1 MRKIKK
7 DQYALHFQNKMI
19 GLFLGDTD
27 FSETVLNKIKKIKKK
42 YFIIDFSKN
51 SKFKKNKYSHRISIG
66 KFGKILDLIK
76 DKKSKK
82 VLFAGKIAK
91 PKFSS
96 LRLDFK
102 GIYYMPGVI
111 KAAKKGDAAIIKAII
126 KILNNEGIKVISSI
140 SFNPELALKSGNY
153 TKLKPN
159 NKDLVSIKA
168 GIKYF
173 NKLNDLDHV
182 QALIVND
189 SKIVA
194 KEGREGTRKML
205 AKLKKKTQGM
215 LIKFP
220 KKKQDLRMDL
230 PTIGLQTLK
239 DCKRYGL
246 KGIILKSKKNIILE
260 KAKCIHFANKNRI
273 FIKVI

>member
-1 MRKIKK
+1 
-7 DQYALHFQNKMI
+7 MI

-27 FSETVLNKIKKIKKK
+27 FSEIVLNKIKKLKKK

-51 SKFKKNKYSHRISIG
+51 SKFKNDKNTHRISIG
-66 KFGKILDLIK
+66 KFGKILSLIK
-76 DKKSKK
+76 EKKSKK
-82 VLFAGKIAK
+82 VLFAGKILK

-96 LRLDFK
+96 LKLDFK
-102 GIYYMPGVI
+102 GIYYMPSVI
-111 KAAKKGDAAIIKAII
+111 RAAKKGDAAIIKAII

-140 SFNPELALKSGNY
+140 SFNSELALKSGNY
-153 TKLKPN
+153 TKIKPN
-159 NKDLVSIKA
+159 KSHISSIKR

-182 QALIVND
+182 QALVVND

-205 AKLKKKTQGM
+205 AKLKKKTQGI

-230 PTIGLQTLK
+230 PTIGLQTLM
-239 DCKRYGL
+239 DCKKYGL
-246 KGIILKSKKNIILE
+246 KGIILKSKKNIMLE
-260 KAKCIHFANKNRI
+260 KTKCIHFADKNRI
-273 FIKVI
+273 FIKVV

>member
-1 MRKIKK
+1 
-7 DQYALHFQNKMI
+7 MI

-27 FSETVLNKIKKIKKK
+27 FSEIVLNKIKKLKKR
-42 YFIIDFSKN
+42 YFIIDFSTK
-51 SKFKKNKYSHRISIG
+51 SKFKSNKYSHRISIG
-66 KFGKILDLIK
+66 KFGKILSLIK
-76 DKKSKK
+76 QKKSKK

-102 GIYYMPGVI
+102 GIYYMPSVI
-111 KAAKKGDAAIIKAII
+111 RAAKKGDAAIIKSII
-126 KILNNEGIKVISSI
+126 KILNKEGIKVISSI
-140 SFNPELALKSGNY
+140 YYNPELSLKSGNY

-159 NKDLVSIKA
+159 KNDINSIKK

-182 QALIVND
+182 QALIIND
-189 SKIVA
+189 GKIAA

-205 AKLKKKTQGM
+205 IKLKKITQGI

-220 KKKQDLRMDL
+220 KKRQDLRIDL

-239 DCKRYGL
+239 DCKKYVL
-246 KGIILKSKKNIILE
+246 KGIVLKSKKNIILD
-260 KAKCIHFANKNRI
+260 KVKCIQFANKNRI
-273 FIKVI
+273 FIKII